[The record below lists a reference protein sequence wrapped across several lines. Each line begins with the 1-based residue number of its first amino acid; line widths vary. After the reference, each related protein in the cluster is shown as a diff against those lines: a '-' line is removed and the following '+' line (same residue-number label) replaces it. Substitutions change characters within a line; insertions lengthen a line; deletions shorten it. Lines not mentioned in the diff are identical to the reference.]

1 MYYVR
6 IKRFYSS
13 PMRDIS
19 NVNGI
24 NVPDAGQYFH
34 RMGDGKII
42 YDAPLF
48 DYFFLQNGK
57 LEKDWEWKL
66 QDVHDFIGE
75 FPPGGNWYI
84 SDKLKQVLE
93 NFIIAKEYYFYPTK
107 LLYKGIKL
115 GKINKIYR
123 LYSTLKDLI
132 IFTSDHR
139 SYLKEN
145 LGQSAFQ

>member
-1 MYYVR
+1 MGMYYVR
-6 IKRFYSS
+6 IKRFYSNI
-13 PMRDIS
+13 MRNIS

-34 RMGDGKII
+34 RTGDGKII

-75 FPPGGNWYI
+75 YPLGGNWYI
-84 SDKLKQVLE
+84 SDKLK
-93 NFIIAKEYYFYPTK
+93 
-107 LLYKGIKL
+107 
-115 GKINKIYR
+115 
-123 LYSTLKDLI
+123 
-132 IFTSDHR
+132 
-139 SYLKEN
+139 
-145 LGQSAFQ
+145 